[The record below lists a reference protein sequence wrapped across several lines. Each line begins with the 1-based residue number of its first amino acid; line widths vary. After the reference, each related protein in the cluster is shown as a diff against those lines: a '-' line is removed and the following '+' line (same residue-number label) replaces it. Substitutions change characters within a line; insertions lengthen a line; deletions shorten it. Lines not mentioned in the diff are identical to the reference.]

1 MATQTHDAV
10 TAPTTTRDDPSG
22 VRPPRTWGSV
32 LRYIGIAVALIYALF
47 PVVFIISSAFNPG
60 GTLTTT
66 SLIPKGASLVNFT
79 DLFALRPYWSWYKNS
94 LIICGVAHGRVGA
107 SSALWPR
114 SRSPASGSG
123 VAVPVC
129 WPCCWSRCSPRC

>member
-1 MATQTHDAV
+1 MATQTHDAPTV
-10 TAPTTTRDDPSG
+10 PTTTRETPPG

-47 PVVFIISSAFNPG
+47 PVVFIISAAFNPG

-94 LIICGVAHGRVGA
+94 LIIAALPRSPRS

-114 SRSPASGSG
+114 SRSPASGSR

-129 WPCCWSRCSPRC
+129 WPCSWSRCFPRC